1 MTKKIL
7 LIICLLFI
15 VGCTKEIKETTI
27 YEYYITIDDIDIK
40 VNRDFNLLEYS
51 LGKYETS
58 KYEDGNYIYS
68 YDGIDIKT
76 YNDNNIYKVSS
87 FWLTSNKY
95 RTNEGIRLGD
105 SIDKMVYIY
114 GDNYLYQDNV
124 YTYELNNSS
133 LVFLCSGGI
142 IHGIE
147 YNLVR

>member
-1 MTKKIL
+1 MIKKIII
-7 LIICLLFI
+7 IICLLFI
-15 VGCTKEIKETTI
+15 VGCNKKVEEKTI

-40 VNRDFNLLEYS
+40 VNRAFDLLEYS

-68 YDGIDIKT
+68 YDGIDIET

-87 FWLTSNKY
+87 FWLTSDKY
-95 RTNEGIRLGD
+95 RTNEGIRIGD
-105 SIDKMVYIY
+105 SIDKMIYIY
-114 GDNYLYQDNV
+114 GDNYLYQENV
-124 YTYELNNSS
+124 YIYELNNSS
-133 LVFLCSGGI
+133 LVFLTSGGI